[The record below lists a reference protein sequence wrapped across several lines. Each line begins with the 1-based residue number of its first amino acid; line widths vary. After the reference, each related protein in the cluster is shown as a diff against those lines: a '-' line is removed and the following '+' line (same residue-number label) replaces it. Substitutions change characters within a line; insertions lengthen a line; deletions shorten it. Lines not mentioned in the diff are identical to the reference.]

1 MDFEEYYQK
10 FEAEAKKLLSA
21 ELWDK
26 AVVDIEYPT
35 GEWDKS
41 TEIRNRAIDFAKDL
55 FDSDAFNDAPEEAA
69 EEFAEMVQEMDKEGA
84 FDEGKCEDGHECKW
98 HVEYELI
105 DGDKEDETFD
115 DETEAWSR
123 FNELDARTK
132 GGLADVLWV
141 KEPTCPTCECGSSA
155 ASLGAVPNGGS
166 QVKDEAT
173 DKDVEEFLSNA
184 LDNATIEDPN
194 SGESYTLKFT
204 ADAGEFE
211 LTVLLPNGEHVALK
225 SGPLFAVTDYYR
237 ELVEMDPEDAVVL
250 IESTYGG
257 TL

>member
-26 AVVDIEYPT
+26 AVV
-35 GEWDKS
+35 KS
-41 TEIRNRAIDFAKDL
+41 DPKEFAKDL
-55 FDSDAFNDAPEEAA
+55 FGSDAFDEPDAAA

-84 FDEGKCEDGHECKW
+84 FGESKCEGDHECKW

-105 DGDKEDETFD
+105 DGGKEDETFD

-141 KEPTCPTCECGSSA
+141 KEPACPTCECGSSA
-155 ASLGAVPNGGS
+155 ASLGAVPTAGLKE
-166 QVKDEAT
+166 KDEAT
-173 DKDVEEFLSNA
+173 RGKIDDFLHNA
-184 LDNATIEDPN
+184 LDYATFGDDETI
-194 SGESYTLKFT
+194 TVKFI
-204 ADAGEFE
+204 ADGVGGFE
-211 LTVLLPNGEHVALK
+211 LRALMPNGENKLLN
-225 SGPLFAVTDYYR
+225 SGTLFGVVDYYHD
-237 ELVEMDPEDAVVL
+237 LVDMPDAEAITL
-250 IESTYGG
+250 IEEA
-257 TL
+257 